1 MVAMINVML
10 VDDHAVLR
18 DGLKNIFA
26 QEEDIHFIEE
36 AESGELMAKK
46 LKKMDEHPDVI
57 VMDINL
63 PGMDGVDATAYVK
76 RNFKE
81 IKVLVLTMYNHD
93 EYLMKALSKGA
104 DGYLLK
110 DSPSEELINAIRSV
124 ARGESILHPSL
135 TKKLFNY
142 HHKQSARK
150 DMGLT
155 RREKD
160 VLSCLVQG
168 LSNKEIAERLFIS
181 DKTVKI
187 HVSKI
192 YKKLNVKSRS
202 QAVINA
208 VQHQLV
214 EMPDR

>member
-1 MVAMINVML
+1 MINVML

-26 QEEDIHFIEE
+26 QEDDIHFIEE
-36 AESGELMAKK
+36 AESSEQMTKK
-46 LKKMDEHPDVI
+46 LRSMDKKPDVI

-63 PGMDGVDATAYVK
+63 PGMDGVDATAFIKKHYRDV
-76 RNFKE
+76 
-81 IKVLVLTMYNHD
+81 KVLILTMYNHD

-110 DSPSEELINAIRSV
+110 DSPSDELIQAIRSV
-124 ARGESILHPSL
+124 ANGESILHPSL
-135 TKKLFNY
+135 TKKLFDY
-142 HHKQSARK
+142 HHKQSSRK

-160 VLSCLVQG
+160 VLSCLVEG

-214 EMPDR
+214 DISNR

>member
-1 MVAMINVML
+1 MINVML

-26 QEEDIHFIEE
+26 QEEDINFIEE
-36 AESGELMAKK
+36 ADSGEQMAKK
-46 LKKMDEHPDVI
+46 LRNMTEKPDVI

-63 PGMDGVDATAYVK
+63 PGMDGVEATAYVK
-76 RNFKE
+76 KSFKN

-124 ARGESILHPSL
+124 AKGESILHPSL

-142 HHKQSARK
+142 HHNQSSRK
-150 DMGLT
+150 DKGLT

-160 VLSCLVQG
+160 VLTCLVRG

-214 EMPDR
+214 DISNQ